1 MKKYLGAVGLV
12 LLFGVFVMLNI
23 SFDNET
29 NVKKISLNNNEIS
42 PRQMDATVFANG
54 TEYDLSNYI
63 DDEESYVMINDEK
76 VDGTTVPSVN
86 YGDSVDI
93 HIAWSLPNSG
103 LVYTTNDTFVYQFP
117 SNLTFANIEL
127 GPIRNGSDIVGY
139 YSIVDNKVTIRY
151 TDENF
156 LNLSNIVGTLNATGT
171 VTNDTTGGT
180 EGGRV
185 DLNIPGVGTFPIYV
199 EPEGSLG
206 LNKTINRKI
215 DTDTYEYKL
224 EVTSQQT
231 NTNVIVGDNLGEY
244 LTLNKNSIKIE
255 HNGRDI
261 TKDVEMRYDYQIDDS
276 TVADFIFLIPEM
288 EDDDVITVTYQADV
302 AEAGFIWDYTSS
314 EDQYNRLMNLTNVAG
329 AWSNENPEGVFD
341 STIIDTGKGAVSK
354 TGSYNANSDV
364 ISWTIYVMPGEKGV
378 TLSDYFENQEFVQ
391 GSLRVYETDINGS
404 ALRPSSLEVT
414 FDQLDHGYTFE
425 PDPTGEKIYVIYYE
439 SKPTNDGK
447 LDGEVYNEAT
457 IEVGE
462 ESVYDG
468 VVVEIGTPL
477 ISKYV
482 DSADEQD
489 GIISWNTT
497 ITASNTDLKNTVFKD
512 VLGTGLTLVEESVKV
527 NGQSVFNS
535 DIFKVVEG
543 GFEIH
548 FGDFN
553 PGDVF
558 DITYDTTFDN
568 SESGTFVNT
577 AIITAD
583 GVRAEDDA
591 EYEYVKK
598 DNYITK
604 YVNYNQGGDAYKTG
618 IVTWQI
624 DIDELPEGTEE
635 AHIDDIIPEGMEYVE
650 GSAKLVLNY
659 NPWDTITITPTID
672 DNILTFDLT
681 DHMDLIRG
689 DNGVSIFYQSRLTD
703 IYSEAKEY
711 VNRAYITIDG
721 NEYPEVTASVTGEV
735 TNLIDKTAVYNTLT
749 APEVEYTIKV
759 NEGAADLHDG
769 SEIVLEDE
777 MGSALTFIMG
787 SLKVN
792 GETWTDYSW
801 DPDSRL
807 LEITVPDSTALTI
820 TYNARVNL
828 SVGEDLTSENAYN
841 MVNIKGLQESST
853 EDNYEIIGE
862 VLESSATS
870 SGEAKTI
877 YIYKYKD
884 GIMTTP
890 LEDAEFE
897 LYELGFT
904 GSGNDFELT
913 GEKKLV
919 DTLVTGANGYASYNG
934 LSHDTVYMLKESKTA
949 DGYILDDTE
958 YYFVYPGNDNIDY
971 PDYISEKTD
980 AWTFYINNEYGSL
993 DINVDKVWEDSNY
1006 NGRPSY
1012 VNVYLKRNG
1021 SYVYENGER
1030 VFVTLNSNNNWKA
1043 SFNNLEKYDD
1053 NDTLYEY
1060 TVEEDVPV
1068 NYEANYVTAD
1078 GLNEKNI
1085 TITNKLTKGSLSV
1098 SKTVSGT
1105 DGEHDRNFTFEV
1117 TLTDVNGNNLTDSY
1131 NYTGSKTGTIK
1142 SGGTVSLK
1150 HGETITIE
1158 GLPEGTKYKV
1168 TEKEANTDRYV
1179 TTSNN
1184 SEGTINFGNN
1194 SVSFTN
1200 TRNEEPKGSLSVS
1213 KTVSGTDGEH
1223 NRNFTFEVTLTDA
1236 NGNNLTG
1243 SYNYTGS
1250 KTGTIKSGGTI
1261 TLKDGETI
1269 TIGGL
1274 PVGTKYE
1281 VTEKEANTDRYVTTS
1296 TNDKG
1301 TISENTASV
1310 SFVNARNEEPKGSLS
1325 ISKTV
1330 SGTDGE
1336 YDRNFTFEI
1345 VLTDDENNV
1354 LTDTYNY
1361 TGDKEGTITYGEII
1375 TLKDGE
1381 TITIEGLPVGTK
1393 YEVTEKEANSDRYVT
1408 TSTNDKGT
1416 ISENTAS
1423 VSFVNTRDKIPTGS
1437 LSISKTVTGN
1447 DGELD
1452 REFTFEVT
1460 LTDANGNN
1468 LTDTYNYTGSK
1479 TGTIKSGR
1487 TVSLKHG
1494 ETITIEGLPVGTKYE
1509 VTEKEANSDRYV
1521 TVSSGSAGE
1530 IINGNSVSRF
1540 ENHRDEIPVLKGFLT
1555 INKTVSGNAGERD
1568 RLFNFKITF
1577 TDSEGNIVL
1586 DTFSYTGSKVGMVKS
1601 GDVVSLKHEESITI
1615 VGLPVGTRY
1624 QVVEIEANI
1633 DGYTT
1638 EATGDTGVIE
1648 LNGNTVSF
1656 VNHKDEV
1663 KKPKESK
1670 KVYIPQTG
1678 GDDNLMFYGLE
1689 ALASGVLGV
1698 YLIKKK
1704 CLKKLV

>member
-1 MKKYLGAVGLV
+1 MKKYLGAVVIV
-12 LLFGVFVMLNI
+12 LLFGVFVVLNI
-23 SFDNET
+23 SFNKET
-29 NVKKISLNNNEIS
+29 NVKEISLNNNEIS
-42 PRQMDATVFANG
+42 PKQMGKSLFANG
-54 TEYDLSNYI
+54 MEHDLSTYI
-63 DDEESYVMINDEK
+63 DTEESYVMINDEI
-76 VDGTTVPSVN
+76 VDGTTIPSVN

-93 HIAWSLPNSG
+93 HLAWSLPNSG

-117 SNLTFANIEL
+117 NNLTFANIEF

-156 LNLSNIVGTLNATGT
+156 LKLSNIVGTLNATGT
-171 VTNDTTGGT
+171 VTSATTGGS

-199 EPEGSLG
+199 EPKGSLG
-206 LNKTINRKI
+206 LNKTINKKI

-231 NTNVIVGDNLGEY
+231 NTDVIVGDNLGEY
-244 LTLNKNSIKIE
+244 LTLDRSSIKIE
-255 HNGRDI
+255 HNGKDI
-261 TKDVEMRYDYQIDDS
+261 TEDVEMHYDYPLDNN
-276 TVADFIFLIPEM
+276 TVADFIFLVPEM
-288 EDDDVITVTYQADV
+288 KDNDVITVTYRADV

-314 EDQYNRLMNLTNVAG
+314 EDQYDRLMKLTNIAG
-329 AWSNENPEGVFD
+329 AWSKENSEGVFD
-341 STIIDTGKGAVSK
+341 STTVNTGKGAVYK
-354 TGSYNANSDV
+354 TGTYDAKTDV

-378 TLSDYFENQEFVQ
+378 TLSDYFENQEFVE
-391 GSLRVYETDINGS
+391 GSLRIFETDING
-404 ALRPSSLEVT
+404 ADLRPSDLKMT
-414 FDQLDHGYTFE
+414 FDELDHGYTFE

-439 SKPTNDGK
+439 SKPTNEGK

-457 IEVGE
+457 ITIDD
-462 ESVYDG
+462 ESVYHG

-482 DSADEQD
+482 DDSNEKE

-527 NGQSVFNS
+527 NGHSIFNS

-548 FGDFN
+548 FGNIN
-553 PGDVF
+553 PGEVF
-558 DITYDTTFDN
+558 DITYETTFDN
-568 SESGTFVNT
+568 SQSGTFVNT

-583 GVRAEDDA
+583 GVYAEDDA
-591 EYEYVKK
+591 DYEYVKK
-598 DNYITK
+598 ENYITK
-604 YVNYNQGGDAYKTG
+604 YANKDSYDFYKNGTA
-618 IVTWQI
+618 TWQI
-624 DIDELPEGTEE
+624 DIDELPEGTKE

-659 NPWDTITITPTID
+659 SPWDTIVITPEIK
-672 DNILTFDLT
+672 DNVLTFDLT
-681 DHMDLIRG
+681 NYMNLIRG

-703 IYSEAKEY
+703 VYSEAKEY
-711 VNRAYITIDG
+711 VNKAYITIDG
-721 NEYPEVTASVTGEV
+721 TEYPEVTAMVTGEV

-792 GETWTDYSW
+792 GETWTNYTW

-841 MVNIKGLQESST
+841 TVNIKGINESST
-853 EDNYEIIGE
+853 EDNYEIIGK

-884 GIMTTP
+884 GVMTTP
-890 LEDAEFE
+890 LEGAEFK
-897 LYELGFT
+897 LYALEFT
-904 GSGNDFELT
+904 GSGDDFALT
-913 GEKKLV
+913 GKKELV

-934 LSHDTVYMLKESKTA
+934 LSYDTVYMLTESKTA
-949 DGYILDDTE
+949 DGYMLDDTE

-993 DINVDKVWEDSNY
+993 NINVNKVWDDSNY
-1006 NGRPSY
+1006 DNRPSY

-1030 VFVTLNSNNNWKA
+1030 VFVTLNSSNNWKE
-1043 SFNNLEKYDD
+1043 SFKNLDKYDD
-1053 NDTLYEY
+1053 NGSLYEY

-1068 NYEANYVTAD
+1068 NYDVNYVTSD
-1078 GLNEKNI
+1078 GLHEKNI
-1085 TITNKLTKGSLSV
+1085 TITNKLTKGSLSI
-1098 SKTVSGT
+1098 SKTVGGT
-1105 DGEHDRNFTFEV
+1105 DGEYNRDFTFEV
-1117 TLTDVNGNNLTDSY
+1117 TLTDEDGHSLTGSY
-1131 NYTGSKTGTIK
+1131 NYTGSKTGTLK
-1142 SGGTVSLK
+1142 SGDTITLK

-1158 GLPEGTKYKV
+1158 GLPKGTKYNV
-1168 TEKEANTDRYV
+1168 QEKEANTDRYV

-1200 TRNEEPKGSLSVS
+1200 MRDKIPTGSLSIS

-1223 NRNFTFEVTLTDA
+1223 DRDFTFEVILKDASGNSLTD
-1236 NGNNLTG
+1236 
-1243 SYNYTGS
+1243 SYKYIGD
-1250 KTGTIKSGGTI
+1250 KEGTITSGGTI
-1261 TLKDGETI
+1261 TLKDGEKVTIEGLPVGTTYEVTEREANTDRYVTTSTNDKGTISEATSAVSFVNARDVEKGSLSISKTVSGTDGEHDRDFTFEIVLTDEENNTLTDSYNYTGDKEGTI
-1269 TIGGL
+1269 TSGGTITLKDGEVITIEGL

-1301 TISENTASV
+1301 TISEA
-1310 SFVNARNEEPKGSLS
+1310 
-1325 ISKTV
+1325 
-1330 SGTDGE
+1330 
-1336 YDRNFTFEI
+1336 
-1345 VLTDDENNV
+1345 
-1354 LTDTYNY
+1354 
-1361 TGDKEGTITYGEII
+1361 
-1375 TLKDGE
+1375 
-1381 TITIEGLPVGTK
+1381 
-1393 YEVTEKEANSDRYVT
+1393 
-1408 TSTNDKGT
+1408 TS
-1416 ISENTAS
+1416 A

-1447 DGELD
+1447 DGELNRD
-1452 REFTFEVT
+1452 FTFEVT
-1460 LTDANGNN
+1460 LKDANGNS
-1468 LTDTYNYTGSK
+1468 LTDSYKYTGSK
-1479 TGTIKSGR
+1479 SGMIKSGE
-1487 TVSLKHG
+1487 TVTLKHG
-1494 ETITIEGLPVGTKYE
+1494 ETITIEELPIGTKYE
-1509 VTEKEANSDRYV
+1509 VTEKEANTDRYV
-1521 TVSSGSAGE
+1521 TVASGSAGE
-1530 IINGNSVSRF
+1530 IINGNSVCRF

-1555 INKTVSGNAGERD
+1555 INKTVSGNAGEHD
-1568 RLFNFKITF
+1568 RLFTFKVVF

-1586 DTFSYTGSKVGMVKS
+1586 DTFSYTGSKVGTIKS
-1601 GDVVSLKHEESITI
+1601 GDTISLKHGESITI
-1615 VGLPVGTRY
+1615 VGLPIGTHY
-1624 QVVEIEANI
+1624 QVTEIEANS

-1638 EATGDTGVIE
+1638 EATGDTGIIE
-1648 LNGNTVSF
+1648 LNGNNASF
-1656 VNHKDEV
+1656 VNHKDVV
-1663 KKPKESK
+1663 KKPHESK

-1678 GDDNLMFYGLE
+1678 GNDNLMFYSIG

-1698 YLIKKK
+1698 YLMKRK
-1704 CLKKLV
+1704 CLRKSL

>member
-86 YGDSVDI
+86 YRDSVDI

-171 VTNDTTGGT
+171 VTNATTGGT

-447 LDGEVYNEAT
+447 LDGKVYNEAT

-548 FGDFN
+548 FGDLN

-604 YVNYNQGGDAYKTG
+604 YVNY
-618 IVTWQI
+618 
-624 DIDELPEGTEE
+624 
-635 AHIDDIIPEGMEYVE
+635 
-650 GSAKLVLNY
+650 
-659 NPWDTITITPTID
+659 
-672 DNILTFDLT
+672 
-681 DHMDLIRG
+681 
-689 DNGVSIFYQSRLTD
+689 
-703 IYSEAKEY
+703 
-711 VNRAYITIDG
+711 
-721 NEYPEVTASVTGEV
+721 
-735 TNLIDKTAVYNTLT
+735 
-749 APEVEYTIKV
+749 
-759 NEGAADLHDG
+759 
-769 SEIVLEDE
+769 
-777 MGSALTFIMG
+777 
-787 SLKVN
+787 
-792 GETWTDYSW
+792 
-801 DPDSRL
+801 
-807 LEITVPDSTALTI
+807 
-820 TYNARVNL
+820 
-828 SVGEDLTSENAYN
+828 
-841 MVNIKGLQESST
+841 
-853 EDNYEIIGE
+853 
-862 VLESSATS
+862 
-870 SGEAKTI
+870 
-877 YIYKYKD
+877 
-884 GIMTTP
+884 
-890 LEDAEFE
+890 
-897 LYELGFT
+897 
-904 GSGNDFELT
+904 
-913 GEKKLV
+913 
-919 DTLVTGANGYASYNG
+919 
-934 LSHDTVYMLKESKTA
+934 
-949 DGYILDDTE
+949 
-958 YYFVYPGNDNIDY
+958 
-971 PDYISEKTD
+971 
-980 AWTFYINNEYGSL
+980 
-993 DINVDKVWEDSNY
+993 
-1006 NGRPSY
+1006 
-1012 VNVYLKRNG
+1012 
-1021 SYVYENGER
+1021 
-1030 VFVTLNSNNNWKA
+1030 
-1043 SFNNLEKYDD
+1043 
-1053 NDTLYEY
+1053 
-1060 TVEEDVPV
+1060 
-1068 NYEANYVTAD
+1068 
-1078 GLNEKNI
+1078 
-1085 TITNKLTKGSLSV
+1085 
-1098 SKTVSGT
+1098 
-1105 DGEHDRNFTFEV
+1105 
-1117 TLTDVNGNNLTDSY
+1117 
-1131 NYTGSKTGTIK
+1131 
-1142 SGGTVSLK
+1142 
-1150 HGETITIE
+1150 
-1158 GLPEGTKYKV
+1158 
-1168 TEKEANTDRYV
+1168 RY
-1179 TTSNN
+1179 
-1184 SEGTINFGNN
+1184 
-1194 SVSFTN
+1194 
-1200 TRNEEPKGSLSVS
+1200 
-1213 KTVSGTDGEH
+1213 
-1223 NRNFTFEVTLTDA
+1223 
-1236 NGNNLTG
+1236 
-1243 SYNYTGS
+1243 
-1250 KTGTIKSGGTI
+1250 
-1261 TLKDGETI
+1261 
-1269 TIGGL
+1269 
-1274 PVGTKYE
+1274 
-1281 VTEKEANTDRYVTTS
+1281 
-1296 TNDKG
+1296 
-1301 TISENTASV
+1301 
-1310 SFVNARNEEPKGSLS
+1310 
-1325 ISKTV
+1325 
-1330 SGTDGE
+1330 
-1336 YDRNFTFEI
+1336 
-1345 VLTDDENNV
+1345 
-1354 LTDTYNY
+1354 
-1361 TGDKEGTITYGEII
+1361 
-1375 TLKDGE
+1375 
-1381 TITIEGLPVGTK
+1381 
-1393 YEVTEKEANSDRYVT
+1393 
-1408 TSTNDKGT
+1408 
-1416 ISENTAS
+1416 
-1423 VSFVNTRDKIPTGS
+1423 
-1437 LSISKTVTGN
+1437 
-1447 DGELD
+1447 
-1452 REFTFEVT
+1452 
-1460 LTDANGNN
+1460 
-1468 LTDTYNYTGSK
+1468 
-1479 TGTIKSGR
+1479 
-1487 TVSLKHG
+1487 
-1494 ETITIEGLPVGTKYE
+1494 
-1509 VTEKEANSDRYV
+1509 
-1521 TVSSGSAGE
+1521 
-1530 IINGNSVSRF
+1530 
-1540 ENHRDEIPVLKGFLT
+1540 
-1555 INKTVSGNAGERD
+1555 
-1568 RLFNFKITF
+1568 
-1577 TDSEGNIVL
+1577 
-1586 DTFSYTGSKVGMVKS
+1586 
-1601 GDVVSLKHEESITI
+1601 
-1615 VGLPVGTRY
+1615 
-1624 QVVEIEANI
+1624 
-1633 DGYTT
+1633 
-1638 EATGDTGVIE
+1638 
-1648 LNGNTVSF
+1648 
-1656 VNHKDEV
+1656 
-1663 KKPKESK
+1663 
-1670 KVYIPQTG
+1670 
-1678 GDDNLMFYGLE
+1678 
-1689 ALASGVLGV
+1689 
-1698 YLIKKK
+1698 
-1704 CLKKLV
+1704 